1 MCPTLCNPMNCS
13 IPGFS
18 VHHNLPELAQT
29 HIHWVSDAI
38 QPSHPL
44 KSPSPPAFNF
54 SQHQGLFQV
63 SALHIR
69 WPKYWSFSFNI
80 SPSKG
85 FPGSS
90 DSKVSGCN
98 SGDLGSIA
106 GWENPLEKE
115 MATHSSTLAWKI
127 PWIEE
132 PGGLQSKGLQRV
144 GHDGMT
150 EHACPIGE
158 QYRDCSK
165 FKNKTT
171 VYLAIPLLGI
181 YLKNTRNNSRK
192 YVHSMLI
199 MALLT
204 VARLWRHH
212 RDLQWDEQ
220 SWEAKSL
227 LSTVNRLCHSYS
239 TWPLQCK
246 SSRRHMDT
254 NKHVCQ
260 QNLIHYIEIG
270 ISYNLHVAQNI
281 FPLLVFVISSPL
293 FIFLLLE

>member
-1 MCPTLCNPMNCS
+1 MENQ
-13 IPGFS
+13 
-18 VHHNLPELAQT
+18 LPR
-29 HIHWVSDAI
+29 
-38 QPSHPL
+38 
-44 KSPSPPAFNF
+44 
-54 SQHQGLFQV
+54 GLSGKESTCQC
-63 SALHIR
+63 R
-69 WPKYWSFSFNI
+69 R
-80 SPSKG
+80 SKRR
-85 FPGSS
+85 
-90 DSKVSGCN
+90 GCEPWI
-98 SGDLGSIA
+98 G
-106 GWENPLEKE
+106 
-115 MATHSSTLAWKI
+115 KI
-127 PWIEE
+127 PCSRKWQPTPVFLPGKLWAIE
-132 PGGLQSKGLQRV
+132 PDVQHSMGSQGV
-144 GHDGMT
+144 GNDRMT